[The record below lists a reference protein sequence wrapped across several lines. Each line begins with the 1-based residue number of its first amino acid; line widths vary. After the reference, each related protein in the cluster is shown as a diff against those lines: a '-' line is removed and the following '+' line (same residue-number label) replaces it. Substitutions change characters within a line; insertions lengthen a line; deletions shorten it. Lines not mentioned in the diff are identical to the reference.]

1 MTTLHLDFETR
12 SRVDLP
18 ACGAYVYAASPTT
31 EILFLGWAFDDEEPA
46 LWLPGQPFPAR
57 IAEHFAAGARAS
69 IHAHNAN
76 FERLITKHVLSDYDG
91 VDIVQPPLDAWY
103 CTATQARA
111 RALPGNLDDLARCLG
126 TGHKKDRRGKELIQ
140 LLSIPQKDT
149 GEFREDA
156 DLMEEMGVYCLQ
168 DVRVERATAKM
179 TPPLS
184 EREHRDYV
192 VSEMINDAG
201 LLVDVEFARAAMGYA
216 DAELAE
222 ICARLAEVTNG
233 AIKTPKQ
240 FQALKDMMAPYMAA
254 DERIRKAMTR
264 VETDRREGTEK
275 RRIVLDKDARSKL
288 LAIAADE
295 PDFLPADIVEV
306 LELTD
311 AAGKSSVSKFG
322 NMVLRAGADGRVRGA
337 YIASG
342 AGQTGRYS
350 SVGLQ
355 LHNFSRTCAKA
366 PAEMRAKVLSGQPLN
381 NVMVD
386 LASMLRPAIQS
397 APGNILVWGDWSAI
411 EARVL
416 PWLGGGEA
424 VLDIFRRNDK
434 DPSLPDI
441 YKVEYGRA
449 YGIEA
454 GAVDKTQR
462 QVGKVIVLSLGYQGG
477 VRAFQAMAR
486 NYKVKIDD
494 QEAGRLRDEWRAANP
509 WAPAFW
515 KALEKAVKDAMRY
528 PGVAF
533 VAGRLVYC
541 RPTSDSPLYCQLPS
555 GRVLSYPQPIM
566 ETVEGPYGQ
575 VEQVSAIKAQWKPK
589 QGESEWGRI
598 QLYGGLLAENATQAA
613 SADILRDALA
623 KLVEDD
629 WVPVG
634 DTHDE
639 IILEVTD
646 AEEKAARAE
655 LAAVML
661 EVPEWAPGLPL
672 ACEISS
678 GKVYG
683 K

>member
-1 MTTLHLDFETR
+1 MTTLHLDYETR
-12 SRVDLP
+12 SRVDLL
-18 ACGAYVYAASPTT
+18 ACGAYVYAADPSTK
-31 EILFLGWAFDDEEPA
+31 ILMMGWAFDDEEPA
-46 LWLPGQPFPAR
+46 IWLPGQPFPER
-57 IAEHFAAGARAS
+57 VAAAMCEGDVRS
-69 IHAHNAN
+69 LHAHNAN
-76 FERLITKHVLSDYDG
+76 FERLITRHVLKLK
-91 VDIVQPPLDAWY
+91 PPIDAWY

-126 TGHKKDRRGKELIQ
+126 AGHKKDRRGKELIKIF
-140 LLSIPQKDT
+140 SIPQPD
-149 GEFREDA
+149 GRFIEPADRPEEFAEFVD
-156 DLMEEMGVYCLQ
+156 YCLQ

-184 EREHRDYV
+184 DREHRDYV
-192 VSEMINDAG
+192 MSELINDTG
-201 LLVDVEFARAAMGYA
+201 LRVDVELAQAAMEYA
-216 DAELAE
+216 DAELEEIKAE
-222 ICARLAEVTNG
+222 LTRLTNG
-233 AIKTPKQ
+233 QVTSPKQ
-240 FQALKDMMAPYMAA
+240 FARLKDLMAPYYEA
-254 DERIRKAMTR
+254 DDRIRKAMTVVR
-264 VETDRREGTEK
+264 TDRREGTETRK
-275 RRIVLDKDARSKL
+275 IVLDKDARAKL
-288 LAIAADE
+288 LAMAADD
-295 PDFLPADIVEV
+295 PDFLPAHIVEI

-342 AGQTGRYS
+342 AGQTGRFS

-355 LHNFSRTCAKA
+355 LHNFGRACADD
-366 PAEMRAKVLSGQPLN
+366 PAAMRARVLAGEPLD
-381 NVMVD
+381 NVMAD
-386 LASMLRPAIQS
+386 LASMLRPAIQA

-416 PWLGGGEA
+416 PWLGGGEE
-424 VLDIFRRNDK
+424 VLEIFRRNDA
-434 DPSLPDI
+434 DPNLPDI

-449 YGIEA
+449 YGIA
-454 GAVDKTQR
+454 AADVDKAQR

-494 QEAGRLRDEWRAANP
+494 LEAARLRDDWRGNNP
-509 WAPAFW
+509 WAPLFW
-515 KALEKAVKDAMRY
+515 RALEKAVKEAMRY
-528 PGVAF
+528 PGVTF
-533 VAGRLVYC
+533 EAGRLIYC

-566 ETVEGPYGQ
+566 ETVEGPFGPA
-575 VEQVSAIKAQWKPK
+575 EQVSAIKAQWKPK

-598 QLYGGLLAENATQAA
+598 QLYGGLLSENATQAM

-623 KLVEDD
+623 KLVQDE
-629 WVPVG
+629 WIPAG
-634 DTHDE
+634 HTHDE
-639 IILEVTD
+639 VILEVTE
-646 AEEKAARAE
+646 AEERSARAE

-672 ACEISS
+672 ACEITS
-678 GKVYG
+678 GKVYS